1 MRKILWIIILI
12 FPFFTSHLF
21 AENFPKNES
30 IPDGA
35 MYRGVNEE
43 QWKTI
48 KKIGDPLNCQK
59 KLYDFQ
65 KIQDYQVIGPEDC
78 KDNKNC
84 IQSALT
90 KSKHVKLKAGTY
102 NIITPI
108 SIKNKVLV
116 GDMNGKTLIDAKL
129 LNKKKSCSGCED
141 YSTRTIC
148 CYDKDGKEIWKDP
161 QYYNNSKESIILKSG
176 IISNIQLENAFDN
189 GIYISN
195 NSSGSLLYRVKV
207 GNSGVN
213 NENSRAGKGVDIW
226 GYDNHSHCLI
236 SVELYNGY
244 NQTSSNLRKSKRE
257 KGGNADG
264 LSIKDG
270 PSNITLIDVH
280 SHHNSD
286 DGYDFWNSGNK
297 KLWESFGK
305 TKKDPIIRVFYS
317 SALFNGKHPFKGNG
331 DGQGFKLGGNYNY
344 KAKDHGARLIY
355 GSASCFNKHRGFD
368 KNVSRAKMILLGND
382 SKKNKE
388 NYKNVSNKKV
398 KDDKNLLKC
407 SMFKK

>member
-1 MRKILWIIILI
+1 MKKLFSLLLVLA
-12 FPFFTSHLF
+12 FFLTSTYSF
-21 AENFPKNES
+21 SENFPKNDPL
-30 IPDGA
+30 PDGV
-35 MYRGVNEE
+35 MYKGVNKE
-43 QWKTI
+43 QWNTI
-48 KKIGDPLNCQK
+48 KKIGDPLDCQK

-78 KDNKNC
+78 KDNKYC
-84 IQSALT
+84 IQSALS
-90 KSKHVKLKAGTY
+90 KSNHVKLKAGTY
-102 NIITPI
+102 NIVTPI
-108 SIKNKVLV
+108 SLKNKVLV
-116 GDMNGKTLIDAKL
+116 GDTNGKTLIDAKL
-129 LNKKKSCSGCED
+129 IN
-141 YSTRTIC
+141 T
-148 CYDKDGKEIWKDP
+148 
-161 QYYNNSKESIILKSG
+161 KESIILKSG

-189 GIYISN
+189 GIYVSN

-207 GNSGVN
+207 GNSGAN

-226 GYDNHSHCLI
+226 GYNNHSHCLI

-244 NQTSSNLRKSKRE
+244 NQTSSNLRKSIRE

-297 KLWESFGK
+297 KLWKSFGK

-331 DGQGFKLGGNYNY
+331 DGQGFKLGGNYDL
-344 KAKDHGARLIY
+344 KARDHGARLIY

-382 SKKNKE
+382 AKKNKQ
-388 NYKNVSNKKV
+388 NYKSVKNKKIS
-398 KDDKNLLKC
+398 DDDNLIKC
-407 SMFKK
+407 SMFLGD

>member
-12 FPFFTSHLF
+12 FSFFTANLF
-21 AENFPKNES
+21 AEDFPKNDPLPE
-30 IPDGA
+30 GV
-35 MYRGVNEE
+35 MYKGVNKE
-43 QWKTI
+43 QWNTI
-48 KKIGDPLNCQK
+48 KKIGDPLDCQK

-65 KIQDYQVIGPEDC
+65 KIQDYQIIGPEDC
-78 KDNKNC
+78 KDNKYC
-84 IQSALT
+84 IQSALS
-90 KSKHVKLKAGTY
+90 KSKHVKLKAGIY
-102 NIITPI
+102 NIVTPI

-116 GDMNGKTLIDAKL
+116 GDINGKTLIDAKL
-129 LNKKKSCSGCED
+129 IN
-141 YSTRTIC
+141 T
-148 CYDKDGKEIWKDP
+148 
-161 QYYNNSKESIILKSG
+161 KESIILKSG

-207 GNSGVN
+207 GNSGAN

-226 GYDNHSHCLI
+226 GYNNHSHCLI

-297 KLWESFGK
+297 KLWKSFGK

-331 DGQGFKLGGNYNY
+331 DGQGFKLGGNYDL
-344 KAKDHGARLIY
+344 KARDHGARLIY

-382 SKKNKE
+382 AKKNKQ
-388 NYKNVSNKKV
+388 NYKSVKNKKIS
-398 KDDKNLLKC
+398 DDDNLIKC
-407 SMFKK
+407 SMFLGD

>member
-1 MRKILWIIILI
+1 MKKLFLLATVILAVFL
-12 FPFFTSHLF
+12 TSTYSF
-21 AENFPKNES
+21 SENFPKNDPL
-30 IPDGA
+30 PDGV
-35 MYRGVNEE
+35 MYKGVNEE
-43 QWKTI
+43 QWNTI
-48 KKIGDPLNCQK
+48 RKIGDPLDCQK

-65 KIQDYQVIGPEDC
+65 KIQDYQIIGPEDC
-78 KDNKNC
+78 KDNKYC
-84 IQSALT
+84 IQSALS
-90 KSKHVKLKAGTY
+90 KSKHVKLKAGIY
-102 NIITPI
+102 NIVTPI

-116 GDMNGKTLIDAKL
+116 GDINGKTLIDAKL
-129 LNKKKSCSGCED
+129 IN
-141 YSTRTIC
+141 T
-148 CYDKDGKEIWKDP
+148 
-161 QYYNNSKESIILKSG
+161 KESIILKSG

-207 GNSGVN
+207 GNSGAN

-226 GYDNHSHCLI
+226 GYNNHSHCLI

-297 KLWESFGK
+297 KLWKSFGK

-331 DGQGFKLGGNYNY
+331 DGQGFKLGGNYDL
-344 KAKDHGARLIY
+344 KARDHGARLIY

-368 KNVSRAKMILLGND
+368 KNVRKAKMILLGND
-382 SKKNKE
+382 AKKNKQ
-388 NYKNVSNKKV
+388 NYKSVKNKKIS
-398 KDDKNLLKC
+398 DDDNLIKC
-407 SMFKK
+407 SMFLSD

>member
-1 MRKILWIIILI
+1 MKKLSLYI
-12 FPFFTSHLF
+12 FLVLMFSLFTSHSF

-65 KIQDYQVIGPEDC
+65 KIQDYQIIGPEDC
-78 KDNKNC
+78 KDNKYC
-84 IQSALT
+84 IQSALS
-90 KSKHVKLKAGTY
+90 KSKHVKLKAGIY
-102 NIITPI
+102 NIVTPI

-116 GDMNGKTLIDAKL
+116 GDINGKTLIDAKL
-129 LNKKKSCSGCED
+129 IN
-141 YSTRTIC
+141 T
-148 CYDKDGKEIWKDP
+148 
-161 QYYNNSKESIILKSG
+161 KESIILKSG

-207 GNSGVN
+207 GNSGAN

-226 GYDNHSHCLI
+226 GYNNHSHCLI

-297 KLWESFGK
+297 KLWKSFGK

-331 DGQGFKLGGNYNY
+331 DGQGFKLGGNYDL
-344 KAKDHGARLIY
+344 KARDHGARLIY

-382 SKKNKE
+382 AKKNKQ
-388 NYKNVSNKKV
+388 NYKSVKNKKIS
-398 KDDKNLLKC
+398 DDDNLIKC
-407 SMFKK
+407 SMFLGD

>member
-1 MRKILWIIILI
+1 MKKLFLLATVILAVFL
-12 FPFFTSHLF
+12 TSTYSF
-21 AENFPKNES
+21 SENFPKNDPL
-30 IPDGA
+30 PDGV
-35 MYRGVNEE
+35 MYKGVNEE
-43 QWKTI
+43 QWNTI
-48 KKIGDPLNCQK
+48 RKIGDPLDCQK

-78 KDNKNC
+78 KDNKYC
-84 IQSALT
+84 IQSALS
-90 KSKHVKLKAGTY
+90 KSNHVKLKAGTY

-108 SIKNKVLV
+108 SLKNKVLV
-116 GDMNGKTLIDAKL
+116 GDINGKTLIDAKL
-129 LNKKKSCSGCED
+129 IN
-141 YSTRTIC
+141 T
-148 CYDKDGKEIWKDP
+148 
-161 QYYNNSKESIILKSG
+161 KESIILKSG

-207 GNSGVN
+207 GNCGAN

-226 GYDNHSHCLI
+226 GYNNHSHCLI

-244 NQTSSNLRKSKRE
+244 NQTSSNLRKSIRE

-297 KLWESFGK
+297 KLWKSFGK

-331 DGQGFKLGGNYNY
+331 DGQGFKLGGNYDL
-344 KAKDHGARLIY
+344 KARDHGARLIY

-382 SKKNKE
+382 AKKNKQ
-388 NYKNVSNKKV
+388 NYKSVKNKKIS
-398 KDDKNLLKC
+398 DDDNLIKC
-407 SMFKK
+407 SMFLGD

>member
-1 MRKILWIIILI
+1 MKKLFLLATVILAVFL
-12 FPFFTSHLF
+12 TSTYSF
-21 AENFPKNES
+21 SENFPKNDPL
-30 IPDGA
+30 PDGV
-35 MYRGVNEE
+35 MYKGVNEE
-43 QWKTI
+43 QWNTI
-48 KKIGDPLNCQK
+48 RKIGDPLDCQK

-65 KIQDYQVIGPEDC
+65 KIQDYQIIGPEDC
-78 KDNKNC
+78 KDNKYC
-84 IQSALT
+84 IQSALS
-90 KSKHVKLKAGTY
+90 KSKHVKLKAGIY
-102 NIITPI
+102 NIVTPI

-116 GDMNGKTLIDAKL
+116 GDINGKTLIDAKL
-129 LNKKKSCSGCED
+129 IN
-141 YSTRTIC
+141 T
-148 CYDKDGKEIWKDP
+148 
-161 QYYNNSKESIILKSG
+161 KESIILKSG

-207 GNSGVN
+207 GNSGAN

-226 GYDNHSHCLI
+226 GYNNHSHCLI

-297 KLWESFGK
+297 KLWKSFGK

-331 DGQGFKLGGNYNY
+331 DGQGFKLGGNYDL
-344 KAKDHGARLIY
+344 KARDHGARLIY
-355 GSASCFNKHRGFD
+355 GSASCSNKHRGFD

-382 SKKNKE
+382 AKKNKQ
-388 NYKNVSNKKV
+388 NYKSVKNKKIS
-398 KDDKNLLKC
+398 DDDNLIKC
-407 SMFKK
+407 SMFLGD

>member
-1 MRKILWIIILI
+1 MKKLFLLATVILAVFL
-12 FPFFTSHLF
+12 TSTYSF
-21 AENFPKNES
+21 SENFPKNDPL
-30 IPDGA
+30 PDGV
-35 MYRGVNEE
+35 MYKGVNEE
-43 QWKTI
+43 QWNTI
-48 KKIGDPLNCQK
+48 RKIGDPLDCQK

-65 KIQDYQVIGPEDC
+65 KIQDYQIIGPEDC
-78 KDNKNC
+78 KDNKYC
-84 IQSALT
+84 IQSALS
-90 KSKHVKLKAGTY
+90 KSKHVKLKAGIY
-102 NIITPI
+102 NIVTPI

-116 GDMNGKTLIDAKL
+116 GDINGKTLIDAKL
-129 LNKKKSCSGCED
+129 IN
-141 YSTRTIC
+141 T
-148 CYDKDGKEIWKDP
+148 
-161 QYYNNSKESIILKSG
+161 KESIILKSG

-207 GNSGVN
+207 GNSGAN

-226 GYDNHSHCLI
+226 GYNNHSHCLI

-297 KLWESFGK
+297 KLWKSFGK

-331 DGQGFKLGGNYNY
+331 DGQGFKLGGNYDL
-344 KAKDHGARLIY
+344 KARDHGARLIY

-382 SKKNKE
+382 AKKNKQ
-388 NYKNVSNKKV
+388 NYKSVKNKKIS
-398 KDDKNLLKC
+398 DDDNLIKC
-407 SMFKK
+407 SMFLSD

>member
-1 MRKILWIIILI
+1 MKKLFFLPTVILAVFL
-12 FPFFTSHLF
+12 TSTYSF
-21 AENFPKNES
+21 SENFPKNDTL
-30 IPDGA
+30 PDGV
-35 MYRGVNEE
+35 MYKGVNEE
-43 QWKTI
+43 QWNTI
-48 KKIGDPLNCQK
+48 RKIGDPLDCQK

-65 KIQDYQVIGPEDC
+65 KIQDYQIIGPEDC
-78 KDNKNC
+78 KDNKYC
-84 IQSALT
+84 IQSALS

-102 NIITPI
+102 NIVTPI

-116 GDMNGKTLIDAKL
+116 GDINGKTLIDAKL
-129 LNKKKSCSGCED
+129 IN
-141 YSTRTIC
+141 T
-148 CYDKDGKEIWKDP
+148 
-161 QYYNNSKESIILKSG
+161 KESIILKSG

-207 GNSGVN
+207 GNSGAN

-226 GYDNHSHCLI
+226 GYNNHSHCLI

-297 KLWESFGK
+297 KLWKSFGK

-331 DGQGFKLGGNYNY
+331 DGQGFKLGGNYDL
-344 KAKDHGARLIY
+344 KARDHGARLIY

-382 SKKNKE
+382 AKKNKQ
-388 NYKNVSNKKV
+388 NYKSVKNKKIS
-398 KDDKNLLKC
+398 DDDNLIKC
-407 SMFKK
+407 SMFLGD

>member
-1 MRKILWIIILI
+1 MKKLFLLATVILAVFL
-12 FPFFTSHLF
+12 TSTYSF
-21 AENFPKNES
+21 SENFPKNDPL
-30 IPDGA
+30 PDGV
-35 MYRGVNEE
+35 MYKGVNEE
-43 QWKTI
+43 QWNTI
-48 KKIGDPLNCQK
+48 RKIGDPLDCQK

-65 KIQDYQVIGPEDC
+65 KIQDYQIIGPEDC
-78 KDNKNC
+78 KDNKYC
-84 IQSALT
+84 IQSALS
-90 KSKHVKLKAGTY
+90 KSKHVKLKAGIY
-102 NIITPI
+102 NIVTPI

-116 GDMNGKTLIDAKL
+116 GDINGKTLIDAKL
-129 LNKKKSCSGCED
+129 IN
-141 YSTRTIC
+141 T
-148 CYDKDGKEIWKDP
+148 
-161 QYYNNSKESIILKSG
+161 KESIILKSG

-207 GNSGVN
+207 GNSGAN

-226 GYDNHSHCLI
+226 GYNNHSHCLI

-331 DGQGFKLGGNYNY
+331 DGQGFKLGGNYDL
-344 KAKDHGARLIY
+344 KARDHGARLIY

-382 SKKNKE
+382 AKKNKQ
-388 NYKNVSNKKV
+388 NYKSVKNKKIS
-398 KDDKNLLKC
+398 DDDNLIKC
-407 SMFKK
+407 SMFLGD

>member
-1 MRKILWIIILI
+1 MKKLSLYT
-12 FPFFTSHLF
+12 FLVLMFSLFTSHSF

-43 QWKTI
+43 QWKII

-65 KIQDYQVIGPEDC
+65 KIQDYQIIGPEDC
-78 KDNKNC
+78 KDNKYC
-84 IQSALT
+84 IQSALS
-90 KSKHVKLKAGTY
+90 KSKHVKLKAGIY
-102 NIITPI
+102 NIVTPI

-116 GDMNGKTLIDAKL
+116 GDINGKTLIDAKL
-129 LNKKKSCSGCED
+129 IN
-141 YSTRTIC
+141 T
-148 CYDKDGKEIWKDP
+148 
-161 QYYNNSKESIILKSG
+161 KESIILKSG

-207 GNSGVN
+207 GNSGAN

-226 GYDNHSHCLI
+226 GYNNHSHCLI

-297 KLWESFGK
+297 KLWKSFGK

-331 DGQGFKLGGNYNY
+331 DGQGFKLGGNYDL
-344 KAKDHGARLIY
+344 KARDHGARLIY

>member
-1 MRKILWIIILI
+1 MKKLFFLPTVILAVFL
-12 FPFFTSHLF
+12 TSTYSF
-21 AENFPKNES
+21 SENFPKNDPL
-30 IPDGA
+30 PDGV
-35 MYRGVNEE
+35 MYKGVNEE
-43 QWKTI
+43 QWNTI
-48 KKIGDPLNCQK
+48 RKIGDPLDCQK

-65 KIQDYQVIGPEDC
+65 KIQDYQIIGPEDC
-78 KDNKNC
+78 KDNKYC
-84 IQSALT
+84 IQSALS
-90 KSKHVKLKAGTY
+90 KSKHVKLKAGIY
-102 NIITPI
+102 NIVTPI

-116 GDMNGKTLIDAKL
+116 GDINGKTLIDAKL
-129 LNKKKSCSGCED
+129 IN
-141 YSTRTIC
+141 T
-148 CYDKDGKEIWKDP
+148 
-161 QYYNNSKESIILKSG
+161 KESIILKSG

-207 GNSGVN
+207 GNSGAN

-226 GYDNHSHCLI
+226 GYNNHSHCLI

-297 KLWESFGK
+297 KLWKSFGK

-331 DGQGFKLGGNYNY
+331 DGQGFKLGGNYDL
-344 KAKDHGARLIY
+344 KARDHGARLIY

-382 SKKNKE
+382 AKKNKQ
-388 NYKNVSNKKV
+388 NYKSVKNKKIS
-398 KDDKNLLKC
+398 DDDNLIKC
-407 SMFKK
+407 SMFLSD

>member
-1 MRKILWIIILI
+1 MKKLFSLATVILVVFL
-12 FPFFTSHLF
+12 TSTYSF
-21 AENFPKNES
+21 SENFPKNDPL
-30 IPDGA
+30 PDGV
-35 MYRGVNEE
+35 MYKGVNEE
-43 QWKTI
+43 QWNTI
-48 KKIGDPLNCQK
+48 RKIGDPLDCQK

-78 KDNKNC
+78 KDNKYC
-84 IQSALT
+84 IQSALS
-90 KSKHVKLKAGTY
+90 KSKHVKLKAGIY
-102 NIITPI
+102 NIVTPI

-116 GDMNGKTLIDAKL
+116 GDINGKTLIDAKL
-129 LNKKKSCSGCED
+129 IN
-141 YSTRTIC
+141 T
-148 CYDKDGKEIWKDP
+148 
-161 QYYNNSKESIILKSG
+161 KESIILKSG

-189 GIYISN
+189 GIYVSN

-207 GNSGVN
+207 GNSGAN

-226 GYDNHSHCLI
+226 GYNNHSHCLI

-244 NQTSSNLRKSKRE
+244 NQTSSNLRKSIRE

-297 KLWESFGK
+297 KLWKSFGK

-331 DGQGFKLGGNYNY
+331 DGQGFKLGGNYDL
-344 KAKDHGARLIY
+344 KARDHGARLIY

-382 SKKNKE
+382 AKKNKQ
-388 NYKNVSNKKV
+388 NYKSVKNKKIS
-398 KDDKNLLKC
+398 DDDNLIKC
-407 SMFKK
+407 SMFLGD

>member
-1 MRKILWIIILI
+1 MKKLFSLATVILVVFL
-12 FPFFTSHLF
+12 TSTYSF
-21 AENFPKNES
+21 SENFPKNDPL
-30 IPDGA
+30 PDGV
-35 MYRGVNEE
+35 MYKGVNEE
-43 QWKTI
+43 QWNTI
-48 KKIGDPLNCQK
+48 RKIGDPLDCQK

-65 KIQDYQVIGPEDC
+65 KIQDYQIIGPEDC
-78 KDNKNC
+78 KDNKYC
-84 IQSALT
+84 IQSALS
-90 KSKHVKLKAGTY
+90 KSKHVKLKAGIY
-102 NIITPI
+102 NIVTPI

-116 GDMNGKTLIDAKL
+116 GDINGKTLIDAKL
-129 LNKKKSCSGCED
+129 IN
-141 YSTRTIC
+141 T
-148 CYDKDGKEIWKDP
+148 
-161 QYYNNSKESIILKSG
+161 KESIILKSG

-207 GNSGVN
+207 GNSGAN

-226 GYDNHSHCLI
+226 GYNNHSHCLI

-297 KLWESFGK
+297 KLWKSFGK

-331 DGQGFKLGGNYNY
+331 DGQGFKLGGNYDL
-344 KAKDHGARLIY
+344 KARDHGARLIY

-382 SKKNKE
+382 AKKNKQ
-388 NYKNVSNKKV
+388 NYKSVKNKKIS
-398 KDDKNLLKC
+398 DDDNLIKC
-407 SMFKK
+407 SMFLGD

>member
-12 FPFFTSHLF
+12 FSFFTVNLF
-21 AENFPKNES
+21 AEDFPKNDPLPE
-30 IPDGA
+30 GV
-35 MYRGVNEE
+35 MYKGVNNE
-43 QWKTI
+43 QWNTI
-48 KKIGDPLNCQK
+48 KKIGDPLDCQK

-78 KDNKNC
+78 KDNKYC
-84 IQSALT
+84 IQSALS
-90 KSKHVKLKAGTY
+90 KSNHVKLKAGTY
-102 NIITPI
+102 NIVTPI
-108 SIKNKVLV
+108 SLKNKVLV
-116 GDMNGKTLIDAKL
+116 GDTNGKTLIDAKL
-129 LNKKKSCSGCED
+129 IN
-141 YSTRTIC
+141 T
-148 CYDKDGKEIWKDP
+148 
-161 QYYNNSKESIILKSG
+161 KESIILKSG

-189 GIYISN
+189 GIYVSN

-207 GNSGVN
+207 GNSGAN

-226 GYDNHSHCLI
+226 GYNNHSHCLI

-244 NQTSSNLRKSKRE
+244 NQTSSNLRKSIRE

-297 KLWESFGK
+297 KLWKSFGK

-331 DGQGFKLGGNYNY
+331 DGQGFKLGGNYDL
-344 KAKDHGARLIY
+344 KARDHGARLIY

-382 SKKNKE
+382 AKKNKQ
-388 NYKNVSNKKV
+388 NYKSVKNKKIS
-398 KDDKNLLKC
+398 DDDNLIKC
-407 SMFKK
+407 SMFLGD

>member
-1 MRKILWIIILI
+1 MKKLFSLATVILVVFL
-12 FPFFTSHLF
+12 TSTYSF
-21 AENFPKNES
+21 SENFPKNDPL
-30 IPDGA
+30 PDGV
-35 MYRGVNEE
+35 MYKGVNEE
-43 QWKTI
+43 QWNTI
-48 KKIGDPLNCQK
+48 RKIGDPLDCQK

-78 KDNKNC
+78 KDNKYC
-84 IQSALT
+84 IQSALS
-90 KSKHVKLKAGTY
+90 KSKHVKLKAGIY
-102 NIITPI
+102 NIVTPI

-116 GDMNGKTLIDAKL
+116 GDINGKTLIDAKL
-129 LNKKKSCSGCED
+129 IN
-141 YSTRTIC
+141 T
-148 CYDKDGKEIWKDP
+148 
-161 QYYNNSKESIILKSG
+161 KESIILKSG

-207 GNSGVN
+207 GNSGAN

-226 GYDNHSHCLI
+226 GYNNHSHCLI

-297 KLWESFGK
+297 KLWKSFGK

-331 DGQGFKLGGNYNY
+331 DGQGFKLGGNYDL
-344 KAKDHGARLIY
+344 KARDHGARLIY

-382 SKKNKE
+382 AKKNKQ
-388 NYKNVSNKKV
+388 NYKSVKNKRIS
-398 KDDKNLLKC
+398 DDDNLIKC
-407 SMFKK
+407 SMFLSD

>member
-1 MRKILWIIILI
+1 MKKLFLLATVILAVFL
-12 FPFFTSHLF
+12 TSTYSF
-21 AENFPKNES
+21 SENFPKNDPL
-30 IPDGA
+30 PDGV
-35 MYRGVNEE
+35 MYKGVNQE
-43 QWKTI
+43 QWNTI
-48 KKIGDPLNCQK
+48 RKIGDPLDCQK

-78 KDNKNC
+78 KDNKYC
-84 IQSALT
+84 IQSALS
-90 KSKHVKLKAGTY
+90 KSKHVKLKAGIY
-102 NIITPI
+102 NIVTPI

-116 GDMNGKTLIDAKL
+116 GDINGKTLIDAKL
-129 LNKKKSCSGCED
+129 IN
-141 YSTRTIC
+141 T
-148 CYDKDGKEIWKDP
+148 
-161 QYYNNSKESIILKSG
+161 KESIILKSG

-207 GNSGVN
+207 GNSGAN

-226 GYDNHSHCLI
+226 GYNNHSHCLI

-297 KLWESFGK
+297 KLWKSFGK

-331 DGQGFKLGGNYNY
+331 DGQGFKLGGNYDL
-344 KAKDHGARLIY
+344 KARDHGARLIY

-382 SKKNKE
+382 AKKNKQ
-388 NYKNVSNKKV
+388 NYKSVKNKKIS
-398 KDDKNLLKC
+398 DDDNLIKC
-407 SMFKK
+407 SMFLGD

>member
-1 MRKILWIIILI
+1 MKKLFFLPTVILAVFL
-12 FPFFTSHLF
+12 TSTYSF
-21 AENFPKNES
+21 SENFPKNDPL
-30 IPDGA
+30 PDGV
-35 MYRGVNEE
+35 MYKGVNEE
-43 QWKTI
+43 QWNTI
-48 KKIGDPLNCQK
+48 RKIGDPLDCQK

-65 KIQDYQVIGPEDC
+65 KIQDYQIIGPEDC
-78 KDNKNC
+78 KDNKYC
-84 IQSALT
+84 IQSALS
-90 KSKHVKLKAGTY
+90 KSKHVKLKAGIY
-102 NIITPI
+102 NIVTPI

-116 GDMNGKTLIDAKL
+116 GDINGKTLINAKL
-129 LNKKKSCSGCED
+129 IN
-141 YSTRTIC
+141 T
-148 CYDKDGKEIWKDP
+148 
-161 QYYNNSKESIILKSG
+161 KESIILKSG

-207 GNSGVN
+207 GNSGAN

-226 GYDNHSHCLI
+226 GYNNHSHCLI

-297 KLWESFGK
+297 KLWKSFGK

-331 DGQGFKLGGNYNY
+331 DGQGFKLGGNYDL
-344 KAKDHGARLIY
+344 KARDHGARLIY

-382 SKKNKE
+382 AKKNKQ
-388 NYKNVSNKKV
+388 NYKSVKNKKIS
-398 KDDKNLLKC
+398 DDDNLIKC
-407 SMFKK
+407 SMFLGD

>member
-1 MRKILWIIILI
+1 MKKLFFLPTVILAVFL
-12 FPFFTSHLF
+12 TSTYSF
-21 AENFPKNES
+21 SENFPKNDPL
-30 IPDGA
+30 PDGV
-35 MYRGVNEE
+35 MYKGVNEE
-43 QWKTI
+43 QWNTI
-48 KKIGDPLNCQK
+48 RKIGDPLDCQK

-65 KIQDYQVIGPEDC
+65 KIQDYQIIGPEDC
-78 KDNKNC
+78 KDNKYC
-84 IQSALT
+84 IQSALS
-90 KSKHVKLKAGTY
+90 KSKHVKLKAGIY
-102 NIITPI
+102 NIVTPI

-116 GDMNGKTLIDAKL
+116 GDINGKTLIDAKL
-129 LNKKKSCSGCED
+129 IN
-141 YSTRTIC
+141 T
-148 CYDKDGKEIWKDP
+148 
-161 QYYNNSKESIILKSG
+161 KESIILKSG

-207 GNSGVN
+207 GNSGAN

-226 GYDNHSHCLI
+226 GYNNHSHCLI

-297 KLWESFGK
+297 KLWKSFGK

-331 DGQGFKLGGNYNY
+331 DGQGFKLGGNYDL
-344 KAKDHGARLIY
+344 KARDHGARLIY

-382 SKKNKE
+382 AKKNKQ
-388 NYKNVSNKKV
+388 NYKSVKNKKIS
-398 KDDKNLLKC
+398 DDDNLIKC
-407 SMFKK
+407 SMFLGD

>member
-12 FPFFTSHLF
+12 FSFFTANLF
-21 AENFPKNES
+21 AEDFPKNDPLPE
-30 IPDGA
+30 GV
-35 MYRGVNEE
+35 MYKGVNKE
-43 QWKTI
+43 QWNTI
-48 KKIGDPLNCQK
+48 KKIGDPLDCQK

-65 KIQDYQVIGPEDC
+65 KIQDYQIIGPEDC
-78 KDNKNC
+78 KDNKYC
-84 IQSALT
+84 IQSALS
-90 KSKHVKLKAGTY
+90 KSKHVKLKAGIY
-102 NIITPI
+102 NIVTPI

-116 GDMNGKTLIDAKL
+116 GDINGKTLIDAKL
-129 LNKKKSCSGCED
+129 IN
-141 YSTRTIC
+141 T
-148 CYDKDGKEIWKDP
+148 
-161 QYYNNSKESIILKSG
+161 KESIILKSG

-189 GIYISN
+189 GIYVSN

-207 GNSGVN
+207 GNSGAN

-226 GYDNHSHCLI
+226 GYNNHSHCLI

-244 NQTSSNLRKSKRE
+244 NQTSSNLRKSIRE

-297 KLWESFGK
+297 KLWKSFGK

-331 DGQGFKLGGNYNY
+331 DGQGFKLGGNYDL
-344 KAKDHGARLIY
+344 KARDHGARLIY

-382 SKKNKE
+382 AKKNKQ
-388 NYKNVSNKKV
+388 NYKSVKNKKIS
-398 KDDKNLLKC
+398 DDDNLIKC
-407 SMFKK
+407 SMFLSD

>member
-1 MRKILWIIILI
+1 MKKLFLLATVILAVFL
-12 FPFFTSHLF
+12 TSTYSF
-21 AENFPKNES
+21 SENFPKNDPL
-30 IPDGA
+30 PDGV
-35 MYRGVNEE
+35 MYKGVNEE
-43 QWKTI
+43 QWNTI
-48 KKIGDPLNCQK
+48 RKIGDPLDCQK

-65 KIQDYQVIGPEDC
+65 KIQDYQIIGPEDC
-78 KDNKNC
+78 KDNKYC
-84 IQSALT
+84 IQSALS

-102 NIITPI
+102 NIVTPI

-116 GDMNGKTLIDAKL
+116 GDINGKTLIDAKL
-129 LNKKKSCSGCED
+129 IN
-141 YSTRTIC
+141 T
-148 CYDKDGKEIWKDP
+148 
-161 QYYNNSKESIILKSG
+161 KESIILKSG

-207 GNSGVN
+207 GNSGAN

-226 GYDNHSHCLI
+226 GYNNHSHCLI

-297 KLWESFGK
+297 KLWKSFGK

-331 DGQGFKLGGNYNY
+331 DGQGFKLGGNYDL
-344 KAKDHGARLIY
+344 KARDHGARLIY

-382 SKKNKE
+382 AKKNKQ
-388 NYKNVSNKKV
+388 NYKSVKNKKIS
-398 KDDKNLLKC
+398 DDDNLIKC
-407 SMFKK
+407 SMFLGD

>member
-1 MRKILWIIILI
+1 MKKLFLLATVILAVFL
-12 FPFFTSHLF
+12 TSTYSF
-21 AENFPKNES
+21 SENFPKNDPL
-30 IPDGA
+30 PDGV
-35 MYRGVNEE
+35 MYKGVNEE
-43 QWKTI
+43 QWNTI
-48 KKIGDPLNCQK
+48 RKIGDPLDCQK

-65 KIQDYQVIGPEDC
+65 KIQDYQIIGPEDC
-78 KDNKNC
+78 KDNKYC
-84 IQSALT
+84 IQSALS
-90 KSKHVKLKAGTY
+90 KSKHVKLKAGIY
-102 NIITPI
+102 NIVTPI

-116 GDMNGKTLIDAKL
+116 GDINGKTLIDAKL
-129 LNKKKSCSGCED
+129 IN
-141 YSTRTIC
+141 T
-148 CYDKDGKEIWKDP
+148 
-161 QYYNNSKESIILKSG
+161 KESIILKSG

-189 GIYISN
+189 GIHISN

-207 GNSGVN
+207 GNSGAN

-226 GYDNHSHCLI
+226 GYNNHSHCLI

-297 KLWESFGK
+297 KLWKSFGK

-331 DGQGFKLGGNYNY
+331 DGQGFKLGGNYDL
-344 KAKDHGARLIY
+344 KARDHGARLIY

-382 SKKNKE
+382 AKKNKQ
-388 NYKNVSNKKV
+388 NYKSVKNKKIS
-398 KDDKNLLKC
+398 DDDNLIKC
-407 SMFKK
+407 SMFLSD

>member
-1 MRKILWIIILI
+1 
-12 FPFFTSHLF
+12 
-21 AENFPKNES
+21 
-30 IPDGA
+30 
-35 MYRGVNEE
+35 MYKGVNEE
-43 QWKTI
+43 QWNTI
-48 KKIGDPLNCQK
+48 GKIGDPLDCQK

-65 KIQDYQVIGPEDC
+65 KIQDYQIIGPEDC
-78 KDNKNC
+78 KDNKYC
-84 IQSALT
+84 IQSALS
-90 KSKHVKLKAGTY
+90 KSKHVKLKAGIY
-102 NIITPI
+102 NIVTPI

-116 GDMNGKTLIDAKL
+116 GDINGKTLIDAKL

-148 CYDKDGKEIWKDP
+148 CYDEDGKEIWKDP
-161 QYYNNSKESIILKSG
+161 QYYSNSKESIILKSG

-226 GYDNHSHCLI
+226 GYNNHSHCLI

>member
-1 MRKILWIIILI
+1 MKKLFLLATVILVVFL
-12 FPFFTSHLF
+12 TSTYSF
-21 AENFPKNES
+21 SENFPKNDPL
-30 IPDGA
+30 PDGV
-35 MYRGVNEE
+35 MYKGVNEE
-43 QWKTI
+43 QWNTI
-48 KKIGDPLNCQK
+48 RKIGDPLDCQK

-65 KIQDYQVIGPEDC
+65 KIQDYQIIGPEDC
-78 KDNKNC
+78 KDNKYC
-84 IQSALT
+84 IQSALS
-90 KSKHVKLKAGTY
+90 KSKHVKLKAGIY
-102 NIITPI
+102 NIVTPI

-116 GDMNGKTLIDAKL
+116 GDINGKTLIDAKL
-129 LNKKKSCSGCED
+129 IN
-141 YSTRTIC
+141 T
-148 CYDKDGKEIWKDP
+148 
-161 QYYNNSKESIILKSG
+161 KESIILKSG

-207 GNSGVN
+207 GNSGAN

-226 GYDNHSHCLI
+226 GYNNHSHCLI

-244 NQTSSNLRKSKRE
+244 NQTSSNLRKSIRE

-297 KLWESFGK
+297 KLWKSFGK

-331 DGQGFKLGGNYNY
+331 DGQGFKLGGNYDL
-344 KAKDHGARLIY
+344 KARDHGARLIY

-382 SKKNKE
+382 AKKNKQ
-388 NYKNVSNKKV
+388 NYKSVKNKKIS
-398 KDDKNLLKC
+398 DDDNLIKC
-407 SMFKK
+407 SMFLGD

>member
-1 MRKILWIIILI
+1 MKKLFLLATVILAVFL
-12 FPFFTSHLF
+12 TSTYSF
-21 AENFPKNES
+21 SENFPKNDPL
-30 IPDGA
+30 PDGV
-35 MYRGVNEE
+35 MYKGVNEE
-43 QWKTI
+43 QWNTI
-48 KKIGDPLNCQK
+48 RKIGDPLDCQK

-65 KIQDYQVIGPEDC
+65 KIQDYQIIGPEDC
-78 KDNKNC
+78 KDNKYC
-84 IQSALT
+84 IQSALS
-90 KSKHVKLKAGTY
+90 KSKHVKLKAGIY
-102 NIITPI
+102 NIVTPI

-116 GDMNGKTLIDAKL
+116 GDINGKTLINAKL
-129 LNKKKSCSGCED
+129 IN
-141 YSTRTIC
+141 T
-148 CYDKDGKEIWKDP
+148 
-161 QYYNNSKESIILKSG
+161 KESIILKSG

-207 GNSGVN
+207 GNSGAN

-226 GYDNHSHCLI
+226 GYNNHSHCLI

-297 KLWESFGK
+297 KLWKSFGK

-331 DGQGFKLGGNYNY
+331 DGQGFKLGGNYDL
-344 KAKDHGARLIY
+344 KARDHGARLIY

-382 SKKNKE
+382 AKKNKQ
-388 NYKNVSNKKV
+388 NYKSVKNKKIS
-398 KDDKNLLKC
+398 DDDNLIKC
-407 SMFKK
+407 SMFLGD

>member
-1 MRKILWIIILI
+1 MKKLFSLLLVLA
-12 FPFFTSHLF
+12 FFLTSTYSF
-21 AENFPKNES
+21 SENFPKNDPL
-30 IPDGA
+30 PDGV
-35 MYRGVNEE
+35 MYKGVNKE
-43 QWKTI
+43 QWNTI
-48 KKIGDPLNCQK
+48 KKIGDPLDCQK

-65 KIQDYQVIGPEDC
+65 KIQDYQIIGPEDC
-78 KDNKNC
+78 KDNKYC
-84 IQSALT
+84 IQSALS
-90 KSKHVKLKAGTY
+90 KSNHVKLKAGTY
-102 NIITPI
+102 NIVTPI
-108 SIKNKVLV
+108 SLKNKVLV
-116 GDMNGKTLIDAKL
+116 GDTNGKTLIDAKL
-129 LNKKKSCSGCED
+129 IN
-141 YSTRTIC
+141 T
-148 CYDKDGKEIWKDP
+148 
-161 QYYNNSKESIILKSG
+161 KESIILKSG

-207 GNSGVN
+207 GNSGAN

-226 GYDNHSHCLI
+226 GYNNHSHCLI

-244 NQTSSNLRKSKRE
+244 NQTSSNLRKSIRE

-297 KLWESFGK
+297 KLWKSFGK

-331 DGQGFKLGGNYNY
+331 DGQGFKLGGNYDL
-344 KAKDHGARLIY
+344 KARDHGARLIY

-382 SKKNKE
+382 AKKNKQ
-388 NYKNVSNKKV
+388 NYKSVKNKKIS
-398 KDDKNLLKC
+398 DDDNLIKC
-407 SMFKK
+407 SMFLGD

>member
-1 MRKILWIIILI
+1 MKKLFLLATVILAVFL
-12 FPFFTSHLF
+12 TSTYSF
-21 AENFPKNES
+21 SENFPKNDPL
-30 IPDGA
+30 PDGV
-35 MYRGVNEE
+35 MYKGVNEE
-43 QWKTI
+43 QWNTI
-48 KKIGDPLNCQK
+48 RKIGDPLDCQK

-65 KIQDYQVIGPEDC
+65 KIQDYQIIGPEDC
-78 KDNKNC
+78 KDNKYC
-84 IQSALT
+84 IQSALS
-90 KSKHVKLKAGTY
+90 KSKHVKLKAGIY
-102 NIITPI
+102 NIVTPI

-116 GDMNGKTLIDAKL
+116 GDINGKTLIDAKL
-129 LNKKKSCSGCED
+129 IN
-141 YSTRTIC
+141 T
-148 CYDKDGKEIWKDP
+148 
-161 QYYNNSKESIILKSG
+161 KESIILKSG

-207 GNSGVN
+207 GNSGAN

-226 GYDNHSHCLI
+226 GYNNHSHCLI

-297 KLWESFGK
+297 KLWKSFGK

-331 DGQGFKLGGNYNY
+331 DGQGFKLGGNYDL
-344 KAKDHGARLIY
+344 KARDHGARLIY

-382 SKKNKE
+382 AKKNKQ
-388 NYKNVSNKKV
+388 NYKSVKNKKIS
-398 KDDKNLLKC
+398 DDDNLIKC
-407 SMFKK
+407 SMFLGD

>member
-1 MRKILWIIILI
+1 MKKLFFLPTVILAVFL
-12 FPFFTSHLF
+12 TSTYSF
-21 AENFPKNES
+21 SENFPKNDPL
-30 IPDGA
+30 PDGV
-35 MYRGVNEE
+35 MYKGVNEE
-43 QWKTI
+43 QWNTI
-48 KKIGDPLNCQK
+48 RKIGDPLDCQK

-78 KDNKNC
+78 KDNKYC
-84 IQSALT
+84 IQSALS
-90 KSKHVKLKAGTY
+90 KSNHVKLKAGTY
-102 NIITPI
+102 NIVTPI
-108 SIKNKVLV
+108 SLKNKVLV
-116 GDMNGKTLIDAKL
+116 GDTNGKTLIDAKL
-129 LNKKKSCSGCED
+129 IN
-141 YSTRTIC
+141 T
-148 CYDKDGKEIWKDP
+148 
-161 QYYNNSKESIILKSG
+161 KESIILKSG

-189 GIYISN
+189 GIYVSN

-207 GNSGVN
+207 GNSGAN

-226 GYDNHSHCLI
+226 GYNNHSHCLI

-244 NQTSSNLRKSKRE
+244 NQTSSNLRKSIRE

-297 KLWESFGK
+297 KLWKSFGK

-331 DGQGFKLGGNYNY
+331 DGQGFKLGGNYDL
-344 KAKDHGARLIY
+344 KARDHGARLIY

-382 SKKNKE
+382 AKKNKQ
-388 NYKNVSNKKV
+388 NYKSVKNKKIS
-398 KDDKNLLKC
+398 DDDNLIKC
-407 SMFKK
+407 SMFLSD

>member
-1 MRKILWIIILI
+1 MKKLFLLATVILAVFL
-12 FPFFTSHLF
+12 TSTYSF
-21 AENFPKNES
+21 SENFPKNDPL
-30 IPDGA
+30 PDGV
-35 MYRGVNEE
+35 MYKGVNEE
-43 QWKTI
+43 QWNTI
-48 KKIGDPLNCQK
+48 RKIGDPLDCQK

-78 KDNKNC
+78 KDNKYC
-84 IQSALT
+84 IQSALS
-90 KSKHVKLKAGTY
+90 KSKHVKLKAGIY
-102 NIITPI
+102 NIVTPI

-116 GDMNGKTLIDAKL
+116 GDINGKTLIDAKL
-129 LNKKKSCSGCED
+129 IN
-141 YSTRTIC
+141 T
-148 CYDKDGKEIWKDP
+148 
-161 QYYNNSKESIILKSG
+161 KESIILKSG

-207 GNSGVN
+207 GNSGAN

-226 GYDNHSHCLI
+226 GYNNHSHCLI

-244 NQTSSNLRKSKRE
+244 NQTSSNLRKSIRE

-297 KLWESFGK
+297 KLWKSFGK

-331 DGQGFKLGGNYNY
+331 DGQGFKLGGNYDL
-344 KAKDHGARLIY
+344 KARDHGARLIY

-382 SKKNKE
+382 AKKNKQ
-388 NYKNVSNKKV
+388 NYKSVKNKKIS
-398 KDDKNLLKC
+398 DDDNLIKC
-407 SMFKK
+407 SMFLGD

>member
-1 MRKILWIIILI
+1 MKKLFLLATVILA
-12 FPFFTSHLF
+12 FFLTSTYSF
-21 AENFPKNES
+21 SENFPKNDPL
-30 IPDGA
+30 PDGV
-35 MYRGVNEE
+35 MYKGVNEE
-43 QWKTI
+43 QWNTI
-48 KKIGDPLNCQK
+48 RKIGDPLDCQK

-65 KIQDYQVIGPEDC
+65 KIQDYQIIGPEDC
-78 KDNKNC
+78 KDNKYC
-84 IQSALT
+84 IQSALS
-90 KSKHVKLKAGTY
+90 KSKHVKLKAGIY
-102 NIITPI
+102 NIVTPI

-116 GDMNGKTLIDAKL
+116 GDINGKTLIDAKL
-129 LNKKKSCSGCED
+129 IN
-141 YSTRTIC
+141 T
-148 CYDKDGKEIWKDP
+148 
-161 QYYNNSKESIILKSG
+161 KESIILKSG

-207 GNSGVN
+207 GNSGAN

-226 GYDNHSHCLI
+226 GYNNHSHCLI

-297 KLWESFGK
+297 KLWKSFGK

-331 DGQGFKLGGNYNY
+331 DGQGFKLGGNYDL
-344 KAKDHGARLIY
+344 KARDHGARLIY

-382 SKKNKE
+382 AKKNKQ
-388 NYKNVSNKKV
+388 NYKSVKNKKIS
-398 KDDKNLLKC
+398 DDDNLIKC
-407 SMFKK
+407 SMFLGD

>member
-1 MRKILWIIILI
+1 MKKTTSYLFKILI
-12 FPFFTSHLF
+12 FIILHSNSF
-21 AENFPKNES
+21 AENYPKNDP
-30 IPDGA
+30 IPDGV
-35 MYRGVNEE
+35 MYKGVNKE
-43 QWKTI
+43 QWNTI
-48 KKIGDPLNCQK
+48 KKIGDPLDCQK

-65 KIQDYQVIGPEDC
+65 KIQDYQIIGPEDC
-78 KDNKNC
+78 KDNKYC
-84 IQSALT
+84 IQSALS
-90 KSKHVKLKAGTY
+90 KSKHVKLKAGIY
-102 NIITPI
+102 NIVTPI

-116 GDMNGKTLIDAKL
+116 GDINGKTLIDAKL
-129 LNKKKSCSGCED
+129 IN
-141 YSTRTIC
+141 T
-148 CYDKDGKEIWKDP
+148 
-161 QYYNNSKESIILKSG
+161 KESIILKSG

-189 GIYISN
+189 GIYVSN

-207 GNSGVN
+207 GNSGAN

-226 GYDNHSHCLI
+226 GYNNHSHCLI

-244 NQTSSNLRKSKRE
+244 NQTSSNLRKSIRE

-297 KLWESFGK
+297 KLWKSFGK

-331 DGQGFKLGGNYNY
+331 DGQGFKLGGNYDL
-344 KAKDHGARLIY
+344 KARDHGARLIY

-382 SKKNKE
+382 AKKNKQ
-388 NYKNVSNKKV
+388 NYKSVKNKKIS
-398 KDDKNLLKC
+398 DDDNLIKC
-407 SMFKK
+407 SMFLSD

>member
-1 MRKILWIIILI
+1 MKKLFFLPTVILAVFL
-12 FPFFTSHLF
+12 TSTYSF
-21 AENFPKNES
+21 SENFPKNDPL
-30 IPDGA
+30 PDGV
-35 MYRGVNEE
+35 MYKGVNEE
-43 QWKTI
+43 QWNTI
-48 KKIGDPLNCQK
+48 RKIGDPLDCQK

-65 KIQDYQVIGPEDC
+65 KIQDYQIIGPEDC
-78 KDNKNC
+78 KDNKYC
-84 IQSALT
+84 IQSALS
-90 KSKHVKLKAGTY
+90 KSKHVKLKAGIY
-102 NIITPI
+102 NIVTPI

-116 GDMNGKTLIDAKL
+116 GDINGKTLIDAKL
-129 LNKKKSCSGCED
+129 IN
-141 YSTRTIC
+141 T
-148 CYDKDGKEIWKDP
+148 
-161 QYYNNSKESIILKSG
+161 KESIILKSG

-189 GIYISN
+189 GIYVSN

-207 GNSGVN
+207 GNSGAN

-226 GYDNHSHCLI
+226 GYNNHSHCLI

-244 NQTSSNLRKSKRE
+244 NQTSSNLRKSIRE

-297 KLWESFGK
+297 KLWKSFGK

-331 DGQGFKLGGNYNY
+331 DGQGFKLGGNYDL
-344 KAKDHGARLIY
+344 KARDHGARLIY

-382 SKKNKE
+382 AKKNKQ
-388 NYKNVSNKKV
+388 NYKSVKNKKIS
-398 KDDKNLLKC
+398 DDDNLIKC
-407 SMFKK
+407 SMFLSD

>member
-1 MRKILWIIILI
+1 MKKLFLLATVILAVFL
-12 FPFFTSHLF
+12 TSTYSF
-21 AENFPKNES
+21 SENFPKNDPL
-30 IPDGA
+30 PDGV
-35 MYRGVNEE
+35 MYKGVNEE
-43 QWKTI
+43 QWNTI
-48 KKIGDPLNCQK
+48 RKIGDPLDCQK

-65 KIQDYQVIGPEDC
+65 KIQDYQIIGPEDC
-78 KDNKNC
+78 KDNKYC
-84 IQSALT
+84 IQSALS
-90 KSKHVKLKAGTY
+90 KSKHVKLKAGIY
-102 NIITPI
+102 NIVTPI
-108 SIKNKVLV
+108 SIKNKVLL
-116 GDMNGKTLIDAKL
+116 GDINGKTLIDAKL
-129 LNKKKSCSGCED
+129 IN
-141 YSTRTIC
+141 T
-148 CYDKDGKEIWKDP
+148 
-161 QYYNNSKESIILKSG
+161 KESIILKSG

-207 GNSGVN
+207 GNSGAN

-226 GYDNHSHCLI
+226 GYNNHSHCLI

-297 KLWESFGK
+297 KLWKSFGK

-331 DGQGFKLGGNYNY
+331 DGQGFKLGGNYDL
-344 KAKDHGARLIY
+344 KARDHGARLIY

-382 SKKNKE
+382 AKKNKQ
-388 NYKNVSNKKV
+388 NYKSVKNKKISN
-398 KDDKNLLKC
+398 DDNLIKC
-407 SMFKK
+407 SMFLGD

>member
-1 MRKILWIIILI
+1 MWQKCYVTKHTKHFFNNQYFATKLKNMKKLFFLPTVILAVFL
-12 FPFFTSHLF
+12 TSTYSF
-21 AENFPKNES
+21 SENFPKNDPL
-30 IPDGA
+30 PDGV
-35 MYRGVNEE
+35 MYKGVNED

-48 KKIGDPLNCQK
+48 KKIGDPLDCQK

-78 KDNKNC
+78 KDNKYC
-84 IQSALT
+84 IQSALS
-90 KSKHVKLKAGTY
+90 KSNHVKLKAGTY
-102 NIITPI
+102 NIVTPI
-108 SIKNKVLV
+108 SLKNKVLV
-116 GDMNGKTLIDAKL
+116 GDTNGKTLIDAKL
-129 LNKKKSCSGCED
+129 IN
-141 YSTRTIC
+141 T
-148 CYDKDGKEIWKDP
+148 
-161 QYYNNSKESIILKSG
+161 KESIILKSG

-189 GIYISN
+189 GIYVSN

-207 GNSGVN
+207 GNSGAN

-226 GYDNHSHCLI
+226 GYNNHSHCLI

-244 NQTSSNLRKSKRE
+244 NQTSSNLRKSIRE

-297 KLWESFGK
+297 KLWKSFGK

-331 DGQGFKLGGNYNY
+331 DGQGFKLGGNYDL
-344 KAKDHGARLIY
+344 KARDHGARLIY

-382 SKKNKE
+382 AKKNKQ
-388 NYKNVSNKKV
+388 NYKSVKNKKIS
-398 KDDKNLLKC
+398 DDDNLIKC
-407 SMFKK
+407 SMFLSD

>member
-1 MRKILWIIILI
+1 MKKLFFLPTVILA
-12 FPFFTSHLF
+12 FFLTSTNSF
-21 AENFPKNES
+21 SENFPKNDPL
-30 IPDGA
+30 PDGV
-35 MYRGVNEE
+35 MYKGVNEE
-43 QWKTI
+43 QWNTI
-48 KKIGDPLNCQK
+48 RKIGDPLDCQK

-78 KDNKNC
+78 KDNKYC
-84 IQSALT
+84 IQSALS
-90 KSKHVKLKAGTY
+90 KSKHVKLKAGIY
-102 NIITPI
+102 NIVTPI

-116 GDMNGKTLIDAKL
+116 GDINGKTLIDAKL
-129 LNKKKSCSGCED
+129 IN
-141 YSTRTIC
+141 T
-148 CYDKDGKEIWKDP
+148 
-161 QYYNNSKESIILKSG
+161 KESIILKSG

-207 GNSGVN
+207 GNSGAN

-226 GYDNHSHCLI
+226 GYNNHSHCLI

-297 KLWESFGK
+297 KLWKSFGK

-331 DGQGFKLGGNYNY
+331 DGQGFKLGGNYDL
-344 KAKDHGARLIY
+344 KARDHGARLIY

-382 SKKNKE
+382 AKKNKQ
-388 NYKNVSNKKV
+388 NYKSVKNKKIS
-398 KDDKNLLKC
+398 DDDNLIKC
-407 SMFKK
+407 SMFLSD

>member
-1 MRKILWIIILI
+1 MKKLFLLATVILVVFL
-12 FPFFTSHLF
+12 TSTYSF
-21 AENFPKNES
+21 SENFPKNDPL
-30 IPDGA
+30 PDGV
-35 MYRGVNEE
+35 MYKGVNEE
-43 QWKTI
+43 QWNTI
-48 KKIGDPLNCQK
+48 RKIGDPLDCQK

-78 KDNKNC
+78 KDNKYC
-84 IQSALT
+84 IQSALS
-90 KSKHVKLKAGTY
+90 KSKHVKLKAGIY
-102 NIITPI
+102 NIVTPI

-116 GDMNGKTLIDAKL
+116 GDINGKTLIDAKL
-129 LNKKKSCSGCED
+129 IN
-141 YSTRTIC
+141 T
-148 CYDKDGKEIWKDP
+148 
-161 QYYNNSKESIILKSG
+161 KESIILKSG

-207 GNSGVN
+207 GNSGAN

-226 GYDNHSHCLI
+226 GYNNHSHCLI

-244 NQTSSNLRKSKRE
+244 NQTSSNLRKSIRE

-297 KLWESFGK
+297 KLWKSFGK

-331 DGQGFKLGGNYNY
+331 DGQGFKLGGNYDL
-344 KAKDHGARLIY
+344 KARDHGARLIY

-382 SKKNKE
+382 AKKNKQ
-388 NYKNVSNKKV
+388 NYKSVKNKKIS
-398 KDDKNLLKC
+398 DDDNLIKC
-407 SMFKK
+407 SMFLGD